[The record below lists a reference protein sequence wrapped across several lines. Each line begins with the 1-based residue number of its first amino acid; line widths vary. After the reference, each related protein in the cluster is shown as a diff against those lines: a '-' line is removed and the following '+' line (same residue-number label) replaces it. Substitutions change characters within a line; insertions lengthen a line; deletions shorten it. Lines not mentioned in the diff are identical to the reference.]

1 MKVLTPYRCQVYN
14 GIMKKLTDRQREVL
28 KLIYDG
34 QKAGNTPTLFELAEA
49 LRVSS
54 RQTVKD
60 HLDAIA
66 QKGWLKREPRRPR
79 AIMLKPE
86 AIRMLEKD
94 EGFWGSI
101 QQSLVLAFA
110 QTSHAFQWSNPTNV
124 VINQGIP
131 SNDLDQTLI
140 DSSSILPLSESGA
153 DGFEAYTR
161 LQLVAEKSNFD
172 RLQDTTSQILTTT
185 YNHLVV
191 SPIMPTISSDT
202 GYLLVDGESPYQI
215 IWSGLNTRH
224 YYSCGKEYGA
234 TTSVSVVDSES
245 GQMKLFSGIMSNA
258 GLSALLYDFRKQ
270 LRSWSHY
277 VDFPIYG
284 AALKQDGEIIFWS
297 RKTGRDIN
305 DLRYFFLVDITGTNL
320 IGRDKVLLRDVSCNF
335 INLSNNSTS

>member
-1 MKVLTPYRCQVYN
+1 
-14 GIMKKLTDRQREVL
+14 MKKLTDRQREVL

-49 LRVSS
+49 LGVSS

-66 QKGWLKREPRRPR
+66 QKGWLRREPKRPR

-86 AIRMLEKD
+86 AIRLLERD

-101 QQSLVLAFA
+101 QQSLGLAFA
-110 QTSHAFQWSNPTNV
+110 QTSHAFQWSNSTNII
-124 VINQGIP
+124 INQGVP
-131 SNDLDQTLI
+131 SDDLGQILI
-140 DSSSILPLSESGA
+140 DSSSIIPLSEGNT
-153 DGFEAYTR
+153 DGFENYMR

-172 RLQDTTSQILTTT
+172 RLQSTTSQTLTAT

-191 SPIMPTISSDT
+191 SLIMPAISSDT
-202 GYLLVDGESPYQI
+202 GYLFIDGESSYRV
-215 IWSGLNTRH
+215 IWSGLNTGH
-224 YYSCGKEYGA
+224 YYSLGKEYGT
-234 TTSVSVVDSES
+234 TTSASIVDSGS
-245 GQMKLFSGIMSNA
+245 GQMKLFSETMSIVE
-258 GLSALLYDFRKQ
+258 LSTLLSDFCKQ
-270 LRSWSHY
+270 LRSLSHY

-284 AALKQDGEIIFWS
+284 AALKQDGKIIFWS

-335 INLSNNSTS
+335 LNLSNNSTS